1 MRFRLFPYA
10 TIFSADGEKVDADGG
25 LDAEWQISPNVSLNA
40 TYNPDFATV
49 EADQVKINLTRY
61 ELSYPEKRLFF
72 QEGNEMYNTRIKSF
86 YSRRI
91 QDINYGARL
100 NGKIGDY
107 QFNALNVG
115 LPEIQDGD
123 PSSFFSVAMV
133 KKDIL
138 ESSTVGLTM
147 VDKSW
152 KGGFSR
158 SLGLDYTLNLGKTW
172 KLTGQFIGSA
182 PGKFWDSGAGFLR
195 FARENNIYH
204 YHVRVTSIGENFREN
219 VNQTGYIR
227 DDDKKEIDFE
237 GTYKF
242 WLNNSL
248 IKYIDVGSNNNAFW
262 SQSGTLRSWALDNW
276 VDFYLNNRFNF
287 KYKYNNEY
295 KLYEKDF
302 YNNRHEFSLGYN
314 TEELSNAKLGFTTG
328 ENFDSE
334 FYLLSGSARIKLF
347 QNLSLSY
354 STQLLNFNPDPEN
367 RSTFI
372 NIVSTNY
379 NFNKDLWIKAFV
391 QNSRTNNKAYLYGM
405 FGWRFKPP
413 FGALYLIYSHDQ
425 FHMEEEFVRMDNF
438 FVKLT
443 YPVFNY

>member
-1 MRFRLFPYA
+1 M
-10 TIFSADGEKVDADGG
+10 
-25 LDAEWQISPNVSLNA
+25 
-40 TYNPDFATV
+40 
-49 EADQVKINLTRY
+49 
-61 ELSYPEKRLFF
+61 
-72 QEGNEMYNTRIKSF
+72 
-86 YSRRI
+86 
-91 QDINYGARL
+91 
-100 NGKIGDY
+100 
-107 QFNALNVG
+107 
-115 LPEIQDGD
+115 
-123 PSSFFSVAMV
+123 
-133 KKDIL
+133 
-138 ESSTVGLTM
+138 
-147 VDKSW
+147 
-152 KGGFSR
+152 
-158 SLGLDYTLNLGKTW
+158 
-172 KLTGQFIGSA
+172 
-182 PGKFWDSGAGFLR
+182 
-195 FARENNIYH
+195 
-204 YHVRVTSIGENFREN
+204 
-219 VNQTGYIR
+219 
-227 DDDKKEIDFE
+227 
-237 GTYKF
+237 
-242 WLNNSL
+242 
-248 IKYIDVGSNNNAFW
+248 
-262 SQSGTLRSWALDNW
+262 
-276 VDFYLNNRFNF
+276 
-287 KYKYNNEY
+287 
-295 KLYEKDF
+295 YEKDF

-391 QNSRTNNKAYLYGM
+391 QNSRTNNWIKPFVQNSRTNNKAYLYGM